1 MITPAPMINEVADA
15 SVLATTEEE
24 KNVLTK
30 GEYLLSDLL
39 RNILPD
45 LDINPFYKIITIS
58 LLVW

>member
-1 MITPAPMINEVADA
+1 MPAPMINEVADA

-30 GEYLLSDLL
+30 GEYLLSELL
-39 RNILPD
+39 CNIMPD

>member
-1 MITPAPMINEVADA
+1 MIMPAPMINEVADA